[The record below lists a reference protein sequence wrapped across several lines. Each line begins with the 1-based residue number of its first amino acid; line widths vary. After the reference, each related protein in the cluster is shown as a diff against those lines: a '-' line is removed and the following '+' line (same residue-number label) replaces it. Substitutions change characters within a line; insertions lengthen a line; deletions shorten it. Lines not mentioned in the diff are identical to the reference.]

1 MSAASV
7 PVSAPASI
15 PARRSN
21 LASAYQDVMTVVL
34 RVRFRTQRV
43 ADAEAFRDSVRK
55 MIAAATTQA
64 RRGGY
69 SDATTQ
75 MALYAIVGFLDES
88 VLNSHDPTFADWLRR
103 PLQEE
108 LFGGHF
114 AGEYFYR
121 HLTKLLQDPDS
132 AEGADALEL
141 HAFCLLLG
149 YRGKFAF
156 GSDAEVHSLLAQIRT
171 KIARVRGPFTLA
183 PVEDAPAVKKLPAG
197 DRPFRIL
204 VLAAAILLVL
214 SILAFVAFHS
224 ILSSNLSVLAL
235 LDPVVLTGGGSI
247 A

>member
-1 MSAASV
+1 MSAAAIPLPV
-7 PVSAPASI
+7 PP
-15 PARRSN
+15 RRSN

-121 HLTKLLQDPDS
+121 HLTKLLQDADS
-132 AEGADALEL
+132 LEGADALEL

-156 GSDAEVHSLLAQIRT
+156 GSDAEVHSLLAQIRA
-171 KIARVRGPFTLA
+171 KIARVRGPFALA
-183 PVEDAPAVKKLPAG
+183 RVEAAPPVKKAPAG
-197 DRPFRIL
+197 DRWFRIL
-204 VLAAAILLVL
+204 MLAAAILLVVCV
-214 SILAFVAFHS
+214 LAFVAFHS
-224 ILSSNLSVLAL
+224 ILGSNLSVLAFAA
-235 LDPVVLTGGGSI
+235 PVAPLGEGP
-247 A
+247 AA

>member
-1 MSAASV
+1 MSAAAI
-7 PVSAPASI
+7 PTPA

-43 ADAEAFRDSVRK
+43 ADTEAFRESVRK

-156 GSDAEVHSLLAQIRT
+156 GSDAEVHSLLAQIRA

-183 PVEDAPAVKKLPAG
+183 RVEGAPPVKKSAAG
-197 DRPFRIL
+197 DRWFRL
-204 VLAAAILLVL
+204 LMLSAAILLVVCV
-214 SILAFVAFHS
+214 LAFVAFHS
-224 ILSSNLSVLAL
+224 ILGSNLSALAL
-235 LDPVVLTGGGSI
+235 TMPVTLMGGGP
-247 A
+247 AA

>member
-1 MSAASV
+1 MTSTA
-7 PVSAPASI
+7 APA
-15 PARRSN
+15 PRQNSN

-55 MIAAATTQA
+55 MIAAATNQA
-64 RRGGY
+64 RGAGY

-121 HLTKLLQDPDS
+121 HLTKLLADPDS
-132 AEGADALEL
+132 VEGADALEL

-156 GSDAEVHSLLAQIRT
+156 GSDGEVHSLLQQIRT
-171 KIARVRGPFTLA
+171 KIARVRGPFALSRVEQAA
-183 PVEDAPAVKKLPAG
+183 PVAKAPAG
-197 DRPFRIL
+197 DGWFRTL
-204 VLAAAILLVL
+204 LLSAAILLIACL
-214 SILAFVAFHS
+214 MAFVAFRS
-224 ILSSNLSVLAL
+224 ILGSRLAALAVVTPTAGSSVGNSSTAGR
-235 LDPVVLTGGGSI
+235 P

>member
-1 MSAASV
+1 MSAAAAV
-7 PVSAPASI
+7 PVPAP
-15 PARRSN
+15 PRRSN

-43 ADAEAFRDSVRK
+43 ADVDAFRDSVRK

-64 RRGGY
+64 RRAGY

-121 HLTKLLQDPDS
+121 HLTRLLQDPDS

-156 GSDAEVHSLLAQIRT
+156 GSDAEVHSFLAQIRA
-171 KIARVRGPFTLA
+171 KIARVRGPYALA
-183 PVEDAPAVKKLPAG
+183 RVASAPPLGKAPAG
-197 DRPFRIL
+197 DRWFRIL
-204 VLAAAILLVL
+204 MLSAAILLLACV
-214 SILAFVAFHS
+214 LAFVAFHS
-224 ILSSNLSVLAL
+224 ILHGNLSALAL
-235 LDPVVLTGGGSI
+235 LMPLVAMGGGST

>member
-1 MSAASV
+1 MSAAAV
-7 PVSAPASI
+7 PNAM
-15 PARRSN
+15 RKSN
-21 LASAYQDVMTVVL
+21 LAWAYQDVMTVVL

-55 MIAAATTQA
+55 MIAAATAEA
-64 RRGGY
+64 RRVGY
-69 SDATTQ
+69 SDTTTQ

-121 HLTKLLQDPDS
+121 HLTQLLQGPDS

-141 HAFCLLLG
+141 HAVCLLLG

-156 GSDAEVHSLLAQIRT
+156 GSDGEVHSLLAQIRA
-171 KIARVRGPFTLA
+171 KIARVRGPFVLGRAEGA
-183 PVEDAPAVKKLPAG
+183 PPVARVPRG
-197 DRPFRIL
+197 DRWFRGL
-204 VLAAAILLVL
+204 LLAAAVLLVACL
-214 SILAFVAFHS
+214 LAFVVFHS
-224 ILSSNLSVLAL
+224 ILNSNLSIVASLAPSTSL
-235 LDPVVLTGGGSI
+235 WGGL
-247 A
+247 AA

>member
-1 MSAASV
+1 MKDITAL
-7 PVSAPASI
+7 PAM
-15 PARRSN
+15 RKSN
-21 LASAYQDVMTVVL
+21 LASSYQDVMTVVL

-64 RRGGY
+64 RRQGY

-88 VLNSHDPTFADWLRR
+88 VLNSHDPTFSDWLRR

-121 HLTKLLQDPDS
+121 HLTKLLSDPDS

-156 GSDAEVHSLLAQIRT
+156 GSDGEVHSLLGQIRG
-171 KIARVRGPFTLA
+171 KIARVRGPFALARVEQAPPVAKAPSTDVWFRTLA
-183 PVEDAPAVKKLPAG
+183 LT
-197 DRPFRIL
+197 
-204 VLAAAILLVL
+204 AAILLIVCA
-214 SILAFVAFHS
+214 LAFFAFR
-224 ILSSNLSVLAL
+224 SVLGSSSSASAR
-235 LDPVVLTGGGSI
+235 PIPAVTAFGGT
-247 A
+247 AA

>member
-1 MSAASV
+1 MSAAAIPLPV
-7 PVSAPASI
+7 PP
-15 PARRSN
+15 RRSN

-43 ADAEAFRDSVRK
+43 ADAESFRDSVRK

-121 HLTKLLQDPDS
+121 HLTKLLQDADS
-132 AEGADALEL
+132 LEGADALEL

-156 GSDAEVHSLLAQIRT
+156 GSDAEVHSLLAQIRA
-171 KIARVRGPFTLA
+171 KIARVRGPFALA
-183 PVEDAPAVKKLPAG
+183 RVEAAPPVKKAPAG
-197 DRPFRIL
+197 DRWFRIL
-204 VLAAAILLVL
+204 MLAAAILLVVCV
-214 SILAFVAFHS
+214 LAFVAFHS
-224 ILSSNLSVLAL
+224 ILGSNLSVLAFAA
-235 LDPVVLTGGGSI
+235 PVAPLGEGP
-247 A
+247 AA

>member
-1 MSAASV
+1 MTETQAT
-7 PVSAPASI
+7 SI
-15 PARRSN
+15 VRRSN
-21 LASAYQDVMTVVL
+21 LAWAYQDVMTVVL

-43 ADAEAFRDSVRK
+43 ADAEACRDSVRK
-55 MIAAATTQA
+55 MIAAATAEA
-64 RRGGY
+64 RRQGY
-69 SDATTQ
+69 TDTATQ

-88 VLNSHDPTFADWLRR
+88 ILNSHDPTFADWLRR

-121 HLTKLLQDPDS
+121 HLTQLLQGPDS

-141 HAFCLLLG
+141 HAVCLLLG

-156 GSDAEVHSLLAQIRT
+156 GSDGEVHSLLHQIRA

-183 PVEDAPAVKKLPAG
+183 PIEKAPPVAAG
-197 DRPFRIL
+197 SAFDRWFRGL
-204 VLAAAILLVL
+204 LLAAGVLLAVCL
-214 SILAFVAFHS
+214 IAFLLFHS
-224 ILSSNLSVLAL
+224 MLNTGLSAVATTRLPL
-235 LDPVVLTGGGSI
+235 LLRAGVS

>member
-1 MSAASV
+1 MSAAAAASV
-7 PVSAPASI
+7 PAP
-15 PARRSN
+15 PRRSN

-43 ADAEAFRDSVRK
+43 ADVDAFRDSVRK

-64 RRGGY
+64 RRAGY

-121 HLTKLLQDPDS
+121 HLTRLLQEPDS

-156 GSDAEVHSLLAQIRT
+156 GSDAEVYSFLAQIRA
-171 KIARVRGPFTLA
+171 KIARVRGLFALA
-183 PVEDAPAVKKLPAG
+183 RVEGAPPVKKAPAG
-197 DRPFRIL
+197 DNWFRIL
-204 VLAAAILLVL
+204 MLSAAILLVAC
-214 SILAFVAFHS
+214 ILAFLAFHS
-224 ILSSNLSVLAL
+224 ILRSNLSGLAL
-235 LDPVVLTGGGSI
+235 LAPLVPLAGGPI
-247 A
+247 R

>member
-1 MSAASV
+1 MT
-7 PVSAPASI
+7 AP
-15 PARRSN
+15 PAMPHAVRKSN
-21 LASAYQDVMTVVL
+21 LAWAYQDVMTVVL

-55 MIAAATTQA
+55 MIAAATAEA
-64 RRGGY
+64 RRAGY
-69 SDATTQ
+69 SDTTTQ

-121 HLTKLLQDPDS
+121 HLTQLLQGPDS

-141 HAFCLLLG
+141 HAICLLLG

-156 GSDAEVHSLLAQIRT
+156 GSDGEVHSLLGQIRA
-171 KIARVRGPFTLA
+171 KIARVRGPFVLGQVEAAA
-183 PVEDAPAVKKLPAG
+183 PVAKTPRG
-197 DRPFRIL
+197 DRLFRTF
-204 VLAAAILLVL
+204 VLAAAILLVACL
-214 SILAFVAFHS
+214 LAFAVFHS
-224 ILSSNLSVLAL
+224 ILGSNLSVVALRAPVASVWGGLA
-235 LDPVVLTGGGSI
+235 V
-247 A
+247 

>member
-1 MSAASV
+1 MTAAA
-7 PVSAPASI
+7 VSPT
-15 PARRSN
+15 ARRSN

-55 MIAAATTQA
+55 MIAGATTQA
-64 RRGGY
+64 RQQGY

-132 AEGADALEL
+132 PEGADALEL

-156 GSDAEVHSLLAQIRT
+156 GSDGEVHSLLQQIRT
-171 KIARVRGPFTLA
+171 KIARVRGPFALARVEGAPPVAKTL
-183 PVEDAPAVKKLPAG
+183 PG
-197 DRPFRIL
+197 DPWFRTL
-204 VLAAAILLVL
+204 VLVAAILLFCCL
-214 SILAFVAFHS
+214 LAFVVFHS
-224 ILSSNLSVLAL
+224 ILGSNLSALAL
-235 LDPVVLTGGGSI
+235 LLPSASTRRGPL

>member
-1 MSAASV
+1 MSAAAV
-7 PVSAPASI
+7 PHAM
-15 PARRSN
+15 RKSN
-21 LASAYQDVMTVVL
+21 LAWAYQDVMTVVL

-55 MIAAATTQA
+55 MIAAATAEA
-64 RRGGY
+64 RRAGY
-69 SDATTQ
+69 SDTTTQ

-121 HLTKLLQDPDS
+121 HLTQLLQGPDS

-141 HAFCLLLG
+141 HAVCLLLG

-156 GSDAEVHSLLAQIRT
+156 GSDGEVHSLLAQIRA
-171 KIARVRGPFTLA
+171 KIARVRGPFVLGRGEGA
-183 PVEDAPAVKKLPAG
+183 PPVARVPRG
-197 DRPFRIL
+197 DRWFRGL
-204 VLAAAILLVL
+204 LLAAAVLLVACL
-214 SILAFVAFHS
+214 LAFVVFHS
-224 ILSSNLSVLAL
+224 ILNSNLSIVAFLAPSTSL
-235 LDPVVLTGGGSI
+235 WGGL
-247 A
+247 AA

>member
-1 MSAASV
+1 MSAAAV
-7 PVSAPASI
+7 PNAM
-15 PARRSN
+15 RRSN
-21 LASAYQDVMTVVL
+21 LAWAYQDVITVVL

-55 MIAAATTQA
+55 MIAAATAEA
-64 RRGGY
+64 RRTGY

-75 MALYAIVGFLDES
+75 MALYAIVSFLDES

-121 HLTKLLQDPDS
+121 HLTQLLQAPDS

-141 HAFCLLLG
+141 HAVCLLLG

-156 GSDAEVHSLLAQIRT
+156 GSDGEVHSLLAQVRA
-171 KIARVRGPFTLA
+171 KIVRVRGPFVLGRAEGA
-183 PVEDAPAVKKLPAG
+183 PPVARLPRG
-197 DRPFRIL
+197 DRWFRGL
-204 VLAAAILLVL
+204 LLATAVLLVACVLAFLV
-214 SILAFVAFHS
+214 FHS
-224 ILSSNLSVLAL
+224 ILNSNLSIVASVLPSTA
-235 LDPVVLTGGGSI
+235 VRGGIRG
-247 A
+247 